1 MKITIL
7 GAGSGEVTGSCYLV
21 QTRAANVLVDCGQF
35 QGAQKLENYNRI
47 PKMSALQNLNAV
59 VVTHAHLDHTGRLPL
74 LTRGGYTGP
83 IYASRAT
90 IEIAELILRD
100 SAHLQE
106 ADVERQN
113 RKRQRQGLALL
124 EPLFVAQDVDR
135 LTPIFKALKY
145 DHVTPV
151 APGITVR
158 GVEAGHMLG
167 STSIEMTVEEGDK
180 KKVVVFSGDLGPRGA
195 PLHRD
200 PVPFKHADAVFME
213 STYGDHDHKS
223 LKETAAETREVVA
236 KAIEKKSKILVP
248 VFAVGRTQL
257 LMYLL
262 AGAFHRKKLK
272 AFPIYLDSPMAIKAT
287 KIYGKHDELYD
298 EEAQAMWKSGALRA
312 NLETVQFCPTAQDSR
327 ALNQAPGPCM
337 IMAGAGMCTGGRI
350 LHHFRHNLSNPATTV
365 LFVGYQGRGSL
376 GRRIVDRADTV
387 TIFGEKIPVRA
398 SVHTFGGL
406 SGHAG
411 QTDLVN
417 WFDSLATSRPR
428 TFLIHG
434 EDRARKALGKII
446 KERHRLS
453 VEYPGMRDVIEI

>member
-1 MKITIL
+1 
-7 GAGSGEVTGSCYLV
+7 
-21 QTRAANVLVDCGQF
+21 
-35 QGAQKLENYNRI
+35 
-47 PKMSALQNLNAV
+47 
-59 VVTHAHLDHTGRLPL
+59 
-74 LTRGGYTGP
+74 LTRGGYGGP
-83 IYASRAT
+83 IYASQAT

-113 RKRQRQGLALL
+113 RKRQRKGLALL
-124 EPLFVAQDVDR
+124 KPLFAAQDVDR

-145 DHVTPV
+145 DQVTPV
-151 APGITVR
+151 APGITMR

-236 KAIEKKSKILVP
+236 DAIKRKSKILVP

-262 AGAFHRKKLK
+262 AGAFYRKTLK
-272 AFPIYLDSPMAIKAT
+272 PFPIYIDSPMAIKAT
-287 KIYGKHDELYD
+287 KVYGRHDELCD
-298 EEAQAMWKSGALRA
+298 DEAQAMWKSGALRA
-312 NLETVQFCPTAQDSR
+312 SLETVKFCPAAEDSR

-350 LHHFRHNLSNPATTV
+350 LHHFRHNLSNPNTTV

-376 GRRIVDRADTV
+376 GRRIVDGADTV
-387 TIFGEKIPVRA
+387 TIYGEKIPVRA

-417 WFDSLATSRPR
+417 WFDSVAASRPR

-446 KERHRLS
+446 KERHRLP
-453 VEYPGMRDVIEI
+453 VEYPSMRDVIEI